1 MNISEQG
8 QWGSPPNVSRDA
20 VRMSTAA
27 KVATSAVYGTILLS
41 GTAGNLLVIWVVWA
55 WRSRRCAQRRL
66 REHVASM
73 AGVDLLIL
81 TVGLPCELYTVI
93 WSPHPWP
100 AGNAGCKGFYLL
112 WEVCSYASIFN
123 VLTFSLERY
132 LAICHPM
139 RAMLMAASRTRKV
152 IGLVW
157 VMATVTALPVAFAV
171 GVEDAWEPF
180 RPRGE
185 TRSPLYICTNV
196 SGRVALFRLV
206 IYASFSLYLLVLLLV
221 AFTCREMVRTLLGDG
236 QVPLAFQRSTP
247 AGKIITKSKET
258 RRQSV
263 VMLGCIVGTLAVC
276 WFPFQARRLMTAVQS
291 KTQWTEHYYRSYLT
305 LQPITNT
312 LYYISSAINPFLYN
326 VTSRHFRKM
335 FLQVLSGHCQ
345 PSPLPAEYR
354 RHARSDL
361 RAESISLHGKPPFP
375 KVNGERTQTSL
386 TAEQFPSC
394 SGVR

>member
-8 QWGSPPNVSRDA
+8 QWGPPPNVSRDT
-20 VRMSTAA
+20 VQMSTAA
-27 KVATSAVYGTILLS
+27 KVATSAVYGTLLLS
-41 GTAGNLLVIWVVWA
+41 GTAANLLVIWVVWV
-55 WRSRRCAQRRL
+55 SRGRTRL
-66 REHVASM
+66 REHMASM
-73 AGVDLLIL
+73 ACSDLLIL

-123 VLTFSLERY
+123 VLTFSVERY
-132 LAICHPM
+132 VAICHPM
-139 RAMLMAASRTRKV
+139 RTVLMATSRTKGV

-157 VMATVTALPVAFAV
+157 LTATIAALPVAFAV
-171 GVEDAWEPF
+171 GVEDAWGPF

-196 SGRVALFRLV
+196 SGRGGLFQLV
-206 IYASFSLYLLVLLLV
+206 IYVSFCLYLLVLLLV
-221 AFTCREMVRTLLGDG
+221 AFTCRQMVKTILGDG
-236 QVPLAFQRSTP
+236 RVPIAFQRTNP
-247 AGKIITKSKET
+247 AGKIITKSKEM

-263 VMLGCIVGTLAVC
+263 VMLGCIVGTLAIC

-312 LYYISSAINPFLYN
+312 LYYISSASNLFLYN

-335 FLQVLSGHCQ
+335 FLQVLGGCCRSRSV
-345 PSPLPAEYR
+345 PSENG
-354 RHARSDL
+354 RHSHTHSDL
-361 RAESISLHGKPPFP
+361 KREFISLNGKPPFS
-375 KVNGERTQTSL
+375 KVNGE
-386 TAEQFPSC
+386 
-394 SGVR
+394 